1 MATSWS
7 KNQKEG
13 VHQLE
18 IDSYDGEQTLMF
30 NTEPESIV
38 ITVVNNIVNEE
49 TEKTVYNDLSFDI
62 PMIEKEQMIK
72 YLEQVIAMLKD
83 PYKLAQEL
91 H

>member
-1 MATSWS
+1 
-7 KNQKEG
+7 
-13 VHQLE
+13 
-18 IDSYDGEQTLMF
+18 MF

-38 ITVVNNIVNEE
+38 ITVVSNIVNEE